1 MLKCLILLHESFLT
15 TVVKDFKELFLHF
28 EAFLFLAGK
37 TLNSIQNE
45 EQNDPI
51 WKLDEIGS
59 KYIFSELLVWTLK
72 MDTLQAPKSTFKV
85 CMVAQSFVP
94 HFMNAN
100 PTNQCFSLTTL
111 IFGSLNESL

>member
-1 MLKCLILLHESFLT
+1 MNG
-15 TVVKDFKELFLHF
+15 FKELFLHF
-28 EAFLFLAGK
+28 EAFLFLAEE
-37 TLNSIQNE
+37 TFNSVEIE

-59 KYIFSELLVWTLK
+59 NYKFSELLVWRLQV
-72 MDTLQAPKSTFKV
+72 DTLRAPKSTFKV

-111 IFGSLNESL
+111 IFGILNVSATVESSYTQGDGNLYG